1 MKKNLFFMMM
11 VLGGLFIFSACEK
24 DDPAP
29 PVVEVYGEPAEDDP
43 YTYTFTTQ
51 AQNVTSYSWD
61 FGDGENGTG
70 STATHT
76 YAESGSYTVTVRVE
90 GEGGEASASMNVTI
104 AASLE
109 EMLTGGA
116 SNPDGK
122 TWVLS
127 KSATSGKDGAGQVK
141 THLDRKSTRLNS
153 SHVAISYAVFC
164 LKKENQ

>member
-1 MKKNLFFMMM
+1 MKKHLFFMMM
-11 VLGGLFIFSACEK
+11 VLGGLSIVAVCQE
-24 DDPAP
+24 DEPRA
-29 PVVEVYGEPAEDDP
+29 PVVEVYGEPSEDDP

-51 AQNVTSYSWD
+51 AQNVTSYSGD
-61 FGDGENGTG
+61 FGDGEAGPG

-116 SNPDGK
+116 SNPDR
-122 TWVLS
+122 S
-127 KSATSGKDGAGQVK
+127 
-141 THLDRKSTRLNS
+141 
-153 SHVAISYAVFC
+153 
-164 LKKENQ
+164 EE